1 MAAERSGAAKVDV
14 SGHWS
19 RDTHGDIRETAL
31 ERKDT
36 AAEHLA
42 DYDSEH
48 KQVRQHSL
56 EEIAGLKLIEALG
69 ALRLLSGG
77 TANLSALDNLNL
89 TTASDL
95 NSTAARDLKELV
107 GNIAERVAKIKQVIK
122 VEDGGTIWLGNESH
136 NVLQLLSDLIG
147 VVKTLAEDLATHKH
161 LGVTAGSGT
170 SLAPENSESFTS
182 AGKDVEFLREKL
194 SGIKG

>member
-1 MAAERSGAAKVDV
+1 MRQKVDAN
-14 SGHWS
+14 GHWS

-31 ERKDT
+31 QRKDS

-95 NSTAARDLKELV
+95 NSIAARDLKEHV
-107 GNIAERVAKIKQVIK
+107 GNIAERIAKLKQVIK
-122 VEDGGTIWLGNESH
+122 VEDGGTIWLGNASD

-170 SLAPENSESFTS
+170 SQAPESASTYTS
-182 AGKDVEFLREKL
+182 AGSDIEGIQSKL
-194 SGIKG
+194 NGIKA